1 MEEHCVHSVGPFV
14 SSYCPRKVML
24 WLPPG
29 TLVFVYGFPCG
40 GLIEDPRVWILL
52 RTRGVLGMVPGDP
65 GNPCFPTNSCGACQS
80 GVSSEALSFLTGD
93 IYLEERLNG
102 KFMVSARSLQKSV
115 PCSGFMKKS
124 AIISSVGQ
132 WRTLTHP
139 CSTWLVIY
147 IFLC

>member
-1 MEEHCVHSVGPFV
+1 
-14 SSYCPRKVML
+14 ML

-115 PCSGFMKKS
+115 PCSGFMKKIRDHVFGGAVADFDPS
-124 AIISSVGQ
+124 LFDLVGGINMFDVDVAF
-132 WRTLTHP
+132 TLA
-139 CSTWLVIY
+139 V
-147 IFLC
+147 